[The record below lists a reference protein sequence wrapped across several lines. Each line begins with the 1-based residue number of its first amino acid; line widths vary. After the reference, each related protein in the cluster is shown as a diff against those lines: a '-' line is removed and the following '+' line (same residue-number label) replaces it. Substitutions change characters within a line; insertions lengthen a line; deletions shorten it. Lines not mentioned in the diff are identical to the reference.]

1 MLIVGCTTQSHEE
14 YTNRMCNKSRARQTK
29 TATTT
34 THRLYCMHSTHR
46 TLLEVNKYTANCL
59 LIRKPYNKQ
68 SLTPMQTRPFFLPF
82 VLWFLLTRCFCLC
95 VCVPNNKY
103 LFSISCMFVKYMHA
117 LFIERKENPDIIWI
131 STPWLCQCLQE
142 RLVFNKQL
150 SCRCAVLSLL
160 SFSSLYEIFADSIDF
175 LQVCL
180 TGHFLV
186 WTFHRLDV

>member
-103 LFSISCMFVKYMHA
+103 LFSISCMFHQIHA
-117 LFIERKENPDIIWI
+117 
-131 STPWLCQCLQE
+131 
-142 RLVFNKQL
+142 RLVYRTQRESRYNLDFNTLAVPMFTRATSLQQTIVV
-150 SCRCAVLSLL
+150 SMRCAIVALVL
-160 SFSSLYEIFADSIDF
+160 FFVRDF
-175 LQVCL
+175 
-180 TGHFLV
+180 
-186 WTFHRLDV
+186 R